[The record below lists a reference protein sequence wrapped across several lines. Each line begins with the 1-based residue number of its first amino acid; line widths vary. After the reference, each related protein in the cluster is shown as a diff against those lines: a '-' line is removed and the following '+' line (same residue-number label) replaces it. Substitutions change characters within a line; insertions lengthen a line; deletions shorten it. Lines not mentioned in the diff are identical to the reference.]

1 MKKINL
7 LYCLFAFYFLVV
19 CNVVFADESCPNGY
33 SYSSVLRACYTNQTV
48 TCPSGTSKTTL
59 DDVEVCAFS
68 SIVSGNCGTYSSTL
82 RACYV
87 ENSYTCP
94 GNSSL
99 ISIRDSQF
107 CNIGKGLQEK
117 CGEYSSALGACYSEP
132 YESCPTGSSKNYLY
146 DEAVCVKSG
155 SEGSC
160 EQGYSYSSVLRA
172 CYKDVELSCSNGW
185 TINTLNGKTVCSR
198 KTPVAGK
205 CGTYS
210 YLYDS
215 CYIDS
220 TITCPTG
227 TSINYLNNNAV
238 CAFSAAV
245 SENCGTYSSALRACY
260 VGANKTCPSGTYAN
274 ILYNDTVCVKTGTE
288 RVVITFNGND
298 GTVSEN
304 SRTIN
309 KGGAI
314 GTLPTATR
322 SNYTFDG
329 WYTAKTGGTK
339 ISSSTTVSADT
350 TYYAHWTANSVTPT
364 PVETVKVTFDGNGGT
379 SSKSSITVNKGSKI
393 GTLPT
398 ATRSSYTFD
407 GWYTAKTGGTKISSS
422 TTVNAD
428 TTYYAHWMES
438 TDDTVFDPT
447 IETVKILF
455 DGNGGTSSKSSIT
468 VNKGSK
474 LGTLPTATRTDYIFD
489 GWYTAKTGG
498 TKIGSSTIVSENTT
512 YYAHWTSDI
521 DKANVNDD
529 ISVNS
534 KTGDVL
540 IYFAWVIGFGAI
552 GYSIYYFIKK
562 KKEESAQ

>member
-350 TYYAHWTANSVTPT
+350 TYYAHW
-364 PVETVKVTFDGNGGT
+364 
-379 SSKSSITVNKGSKI
+379 
-393 GTLPT
+393 
-398 ATRSSYTFD
+398 
-407 GWYTAKTGGTKISSS
+407 
-422 TTVNAD
+422 
-428 TTYYAHWMES
+428 MES